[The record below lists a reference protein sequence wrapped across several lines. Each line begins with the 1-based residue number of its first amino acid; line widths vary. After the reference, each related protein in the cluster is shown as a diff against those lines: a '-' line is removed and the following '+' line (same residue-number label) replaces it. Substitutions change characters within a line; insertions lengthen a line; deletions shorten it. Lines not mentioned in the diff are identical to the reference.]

1 VSGDTPGGDA
11 FDDARAATGR
21 DHCPFGDLTDKDVAA
36 LERKA
41 KGLRAAGQVQ
51 EIGNELA
58 ALASTP
64 Q

>member
-1 VSGDTPGGDA
+1 MKPCESTTQSLLDGQLSWM
-11 FDDARAATGR
+11 GR
-21 DHCPFGDLTDKDVAA
+21 IGDLTGKDVSG
-36 LERKA
+36 LEQKA

-58 ALASTP
+58 ALASTL